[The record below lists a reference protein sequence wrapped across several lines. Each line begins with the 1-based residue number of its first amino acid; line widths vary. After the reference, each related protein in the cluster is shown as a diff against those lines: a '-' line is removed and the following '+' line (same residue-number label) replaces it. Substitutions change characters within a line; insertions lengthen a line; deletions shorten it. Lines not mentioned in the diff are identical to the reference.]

1 MTPRTL
7 PRRTFLRGMG
17 VAIGLPWLD
26 AMVPAFAAKPPL
38 SAGVPTRLAFV
49 YVPNGIIMSNWTPAS
64 EGSDFQLPSILQ
76 PLENYRDDCL
86 WLSGLTHNNGRE
98 LGDGP
103 GDHAR
108 AAASYLT
115 GVHPKKTQGADIRNG
130 ISVDQIAAQAIG
142 GQTRFASLEL
152 GTEHTRLVGNCDSG
166 YSCAYN
172 NSISWRS
179 PTSPMP
185 PEVNPRSIF
194 NRLFGAPRDT
204 TQPGG
209 TGKQYRDSI
218 LDLVQEEARSL
229 FTRLGPVDRRKLDEY
244 LFAVRDIEK
253 RIESLQSASGEPA
266 PDPDMDR
273 PEGIPIDFAEH
284 LRLLFDLQTVAF
296 QTDLTRITTLMVG
309 REGSNRTYREI
320 GVPGAHHGLTHHQGD
335 QNKIEHISRINRYHI
350 EQFGHWLGKLKSISD
365 GDGSLLDNLM
375 IVYGSGLSDGNQHL
389 HEDLPVMVAGRGAGS
404 LHPGRHIRYPDE
416 TPLTNLYMSLLSH
429 MGVHPESI
437 GDSNGQLQL
446 LSEI

>member
-1 MTPRTL
+1 MNSRYL

-26 AMVPAFAAKPPL
+26 AMVPAFAAKRRLP
-38 SAGVPTRLAFV
+38 AATPTRLAFV
-49 YVPNGIIMSNWTPAS
+49 YVPNGIIMSNWTPPR
-64 EGSDFQLPSILQ
+64 EGSSFELPSILE
-76 PLENYRDDCL
+76 PLADYREDCL
-86 WLSGLTHNNGRE
+86 WLTGLTHNNGRA

-108 AAASYLT
+108 AAASFLT

-179 PTSPMP
+179 PASPMP
-185 PEVNPRSIF
+185 PEVNPRSVF
-194 NRLFGAPRDT
+194 NRLFGAARD
-204 TQPGG
+204 PAVPNGAS
-209 TGKQYRDSI
+209 KQYRSSI
-218 LDLVQEEARSL
+218 LDLVQEEARHL
-229 FTRLGPVDRRKLDEY
+229 FNRLGSVDRRKLDEY

-253 RIESLQSASGEPA
+253 RIELIEDSPLAPA
-266 PDPDMDR
+266 PEMDS

-284 LRLLFDLQTVAF
+284 LRLMFDLQTVAF
-296 QTDLTRITTLMVG
+296 QTDLTRIITLMVG

-335 QNKIEHISRINRYHI
+335 KTRIEQISKINRYHV
-350 EQFGHWLGKLKSISD
+350 EQFAYWLGKLKSISD
-365 GDGSLLDNLM
+365 GEGTLLDNIM
-375 IVYGSGLSDGNQHL
+375 IVYGSGLSDGDKHL
-389 HEDLPVMVAGRGAGS
+389 HDDLPVLVAGRGAGT

-416 TPLTNLYMSLLSH
+416 TPLTNLYVSLLSQ
-429 MGVHPESI
+429 MGIHPESI
-437 GDSNGQLQL
+437 GDSNDQLQL
-446 LSEI
+446 LSDM

>member
-1 MTPRTL
+1 MIPRYL
-7 PRRTFLRGMG
+7 PRRTFLRGVG

-26 AMVPAFAAKPPL
+26 AMVPAFAAKPRLP
-38 SAGVPTRLAFV
+38 AVTPTRLAFV
-49 YVPNGIIMSNWTPAS
+49 YVPNGIIMSDWTPAT
-64 EGSDFQLPSILQ
+64 EGSRFDLPSILE
-76 PLENYRDDCL
+76 PLADYRDDCL
-86 WLSGLTHNNGRE
+86 WLTGLTHNNGRA

-108 AAASYLT
+108 AAASFLT

-185 PEVNPRSIF
+185 PEVNPRSVF
-194 NRLFGAPRDT
+194 DRLFGATRDSSD
-204 TQPGG
+204 PNGA
-209 TGKQYRDSI
+209 GKQYRSSI
-218 LDLVQEEARSL
+218 LDLVQEDARSL
-229 FTRLGPVDRRKLDEY
+229 FSRLGSVDRRKLDEY

-253 RIESLQSASGEPA
+253 RIELLEDSPPEPA
-266 PDPDMDR
+266 PDMDR

-284 LRLLFDLQTVAF
+284 LRLMFDLQTVAF
-296 QTDLTRITTLMVG
+296 QTDLTRIITLMVG

-335 QNKIEHISRINRYHI
+335 TTKIEQTSKINRYHV
-350 EQFGHWLGKLKSISD
+350 EQFAYWLGKLKSISD
-365 GDGSLLDNLM
+365 GDGALLDNVM
-375 IVYGSGLSDGNQHL
+375 IVYGSGLSDGDQHL
-389 HEDLPVMVAGRGAGS
+389 HDDLPVLVAGRGAGT

-416 TPLTNLYMSLLSH
+416 TPLTNLYVSLLSQ
-429 MGVHPESI
+429 MGIHPESI

-446 LSEI
+446 LSDI

>member
-1 MTPRTL
+1 MTPRHL

-26 AMVPAFAAKPPL
+26 AMVPAFAAKAPT
-38 SAGVPTRLAFV
+38 SADSPTRLAFV
-49 YVPNGIIMSNWTPAS
+49 YVPNGIIMSNWTPATA
-64 EGSDFQLPSILQ
+64 GSDFQLPSILQ
-76 PLENYRDDCL
+76 PLEDYRDDCL

-115 GVHPKKTQGADIRNG
+115 GVHPKKTQGVDIRNG
-130 ISVDQIAAQAIG
+130 VSVDQIAAQAVG

-185 PEVNPRSIF
+185 PAVNPRSVF
-194 NRLFGAPRDT
+194 NRLFGAPRDAN
-204 TQPGG
+204 QPDQTDAGH
-209 TGKQYRDSI
+209 QASI
-218 LDLVQEEARSL
+218 LDLVQDEARSL
-229 FTRLGPVDRRKLDEY
+229 FNRLGPVDRRKLDEY

-253 RIESLQSASGEPA
+253 RIESLQNEPAEPA
-266 PDPDMDR
+266 PDMDI

-296 QTDLTRITTLMVG
+296 QTNLTRITTLMVG

-320 GVPGAHHGLTHHQGD
+320 GVAGAHHGLTHHQGD
-335 QNKIEHISRINRYHI
+335 QAKIEQITRINRYHV
-350 EQFGHWLGKLKSISD
+350 EQFAYWLGKLKSISD

-375 IVYGSGLSDGNQHL
+375 IVYGSGLSDGNEHL
-389 HEDLPVMVAGRGAGS
+389 HHDLPVMVAGGGSGS
-404 LHPGRHIRYPDE
+404 LHPGRHVRYPNE
-416 TPLTNLYMSLLSH
+416 TPLTNLYMTLLSH
-429 MGVHPESI
+429 MGIHPESI

>member
-1 MTPRTL
+1 MTPRHL

-26 AMVPAFAAKPPL
+26 AMAPAFAAKAPT
-38 SAGVPTRLAFV
+38 SADSPTRLAFV
-49 YVPNGIIMSNWTPAS
+49 YVPNGIIMSDWTPATA
-64 EGSDFQLPSILQ
+64 GSDFDLPSILQ
-76 PLENYRDDCL
+76 PLADYRDDCL
-86 WLSGLTHNNGRE
+86 WLSGLTHNNGRA

-115 GVHPKKTQGADIRNG
+115 GVHPKKTQGVDIRNG
-130 ISVDQIAAQAIG
+130 VSVDQIAAQAIG

-185 PEVNPRSIF
+185 PAVNPRSIF
-194 NRLFGAPRDT
+194 NRLFGAPRDAN
-204 TQPGG
+204 QPGQTDAG
-209 TGKQYRDSI
+209 HQASI
-218 LDLVQEEARSL
+218 LDLVQDEAHSL
-229 FTRLGPVDRRKLDEY
+229 FNRLGPVDRRKLDEY

-253 RIESLQSASGEPA
+253 RVESLQSEPAEPA
-266 PDPDMDR
+266 PDMDI
-273 PEGIPIDFAEH
+273 PEGVPIDFAEH

-296 QTDLTRITTLMVG
+296 QTNLTRITTLMVG

-320 GVPGAHHGLTHHQGD
+320 GVAGAHHGLTHHQGD
-335 QNKIEHISRINRYHI
+335 QAKIEQITRINRYHV
-350 EQFGHWLGKLKSISD
+350 EQFAYWLGKLKSISD

-375 IVYGSGLSDGNQHL
+375 IVYGSGLSDGNEHL
-389 HEDLPVMVAGRGAGS
+389 HHDLPVMVAGRGSGS
-404 LHPGRHIRYPDE
+404 LHPGRHVRYPDE
-416 TPLTNLYMSLLSH
+416 TPLTNLYMTLLSH

>member
-1 MTPRTL
+1 MTPRHL

-26 AMVPAFAAKPPL
+26 AMVPAFAAKMPS
-38 SAGVPTRLAFV
+38 SADSPTRLAFV
-49 YVPNGIIMSNWTPAS
+49 YVPNGIIMSDWTPAG
-64 EGSDFQLPSILQ
+64 EGSNFELPSILQ
-76 PLENYRDDCL
+76 PLKDYRDDCL
-86 WLSGLTHNNGRE
+86 WLSGLTHNNGRA

-130 ISVDQIAAQAIG
+130 ISVDQIAAQAVG

-152 GTEHTRLVGNCDSG
+152 GLEHTRLVGNCDSG

-185 PEVNPRSIF
+185 PEVSPRSIF
-194 NRLFGAPRDT
+194 NRLFGAPRDADQT
-204 TQPGG
+204 RQ
-209 TGKQYRDSI
+209 TGAKDRASI
-218 LDLVQEEARSL
+218 LDLVQDEARSL
-229 FTRLGPVDRRKLDEY
+229 FSRLGPVDRRKLDEY

-253 RIESLQSASGEPA
+253 RIESLENAPA
-266 PDPDMDR
+266 GLVPEMDI

-296 QTDLTRITTLMVG
+296 QTDLTRITTLMIG

-320 GVPGAHHGLTHHQGD
+320 GVSGAHHGLTHHQGN
-335 QNKIEHISRINRYHI
+335 QSKIEQISRINRYHTQ
-350 EQFGHWLGKLKSISD
+350 QFAYWLGQLKSIPD
-365 GDGSLLDNLM
+365 GDGSLLDSLM
-375 IVYGSGLSDGNQHL
+375 IVYGSGLSDGNEHL
-389 HEDLPVMVAGRGAGS
+389 HHDLPVMVAGRGSGS
-404 LHPGRHIRYPDE
+404 LHPGRHIRYPVE
-416 TPLTNLYMSLLSH
+416 TPLTNLYMTLLNH

-437 GDSNGQLQL
+437 GDSNGQLKL

>member
-1 MTPRTL
+1 MTPRHL

-26 AMVPAFAAKPPL
+26 AMVPAFAAKAPT
-38 SAGVPTRLAFV
+38 SADSPTRLAFV
-49 YVPNGIIMSNWTPAS
+49 YVPNGIIMSDWTPAS
-64 EGSDFQLPSILQ
+64 EGSNFEMPSIHE
-76 PLENYRDDCL
+76 PLEDYRDDCL
-86 WLSGLTHNNGRE
+86 WLSGLTHNNGRA

-115 GVHPKKTQGADIRNG
+115 GVHPKKTQGADISNG
-130 ISVDQIAAQAIG
+130 ISVDQIAAQAVG

-185 PEVNPRSIF
+185 PAVNPRSVF
-194 NRLFGAPRDT
+194 NRLFGAPRDANH
-204 TQPGG
+204 PGQ
-209 TGKQYRDSI
+209 TGAKDRTSI
-218 LDLVQEEARSL
+218 LDLVQDEALSL
-229 FTRLGPVDRRKLDEY
+229 FNRLGPVDRRKLDEY

-253 RIESLQSASGEPA
+253 RIESLQGKPAEPA
-266 PDPDMDR
+266 PDMDI
-273 PEGIPIDFAEH
+273 PQGIPIDFVEH

-320 GVPGAHHGLTHHQGD
+320 GVSGAHHGLTHHQGD
-335 QNKIEHISRINRYHI
+335 QDKIEQISRINRYHLQ
-350 EQFGHWLGKLKSISD
+350 QFAYWLGKLKSISD

-375 IVYGSGLSDGNQHL
+375 IVYGSGLSDGNEHL
-389 HEDLPVMVAGRGAGS
+389 HHDLPVMVAGRGSGS
-404 LHPGRHIRYPDE
+404 LHPGRHIRFPDE

-429 MGVHPESI
+429 MGIRPESI

>member
-1 MTPRTL
+1 
-7 PRRTFLRGMG
+7 MG

-26 AMVPAFAAKPPL
+26 AMVPAFAAKAPI
-38 SAGVPTRLAFV
+38 SADAPTRLAFV

-64 EGSDFQLPSILQ
+64 EGSNFEMPAILK
-76 PLENYRDDCL
+76 PLEDYRDDCL
-86 WLSGLTHNNGRE
+86 WLSGLTHNNGRA

-130 ISVDQIAAQAIG
+130 ISVDQIAAQAVG

-185 PEVNPRSIF
+185 PEVNPGSIF
-194 NRLFGAPRDT
+194 NRLFGASRDLN
-204 TQPGG
+204 QPGP
-209 TGKQYRDSI
+209 TGAKRRSSI
-218 LDLVQEEARSL
+218 LDLVQDEARSL
-229 FTRLGPVDRRKLDEY
+229 FSRLGPVDRRKLDEY

-253 RIESLQSASGEPA
+253 RIESLQGGAAKPA
-266 PDPDMDR
+266 PEMDI

-320 GVPGAHHGLTHHQGD
+320 GVSGAHHGLTHHQG
-335 QNKIEHISRINRYHI
+335 NRAKIEQISRINRYHVQ
-350 EQFGHWLGKLKSISD
+350 QFAYWMGKLKSIPE
-365 GDGSLLDNLM
+365 GDGNLLDNLM
-375 IVYGSGLSDGNQHL
+375 IVYGSGLSDGNEHL
-389 HEDLPVMVAGRGAGS
+389 HHDLPVMVAGRGSGR
-404 LHPGRHIRYPDE
+404 LHPGRHIRYPVE
-416 TPLTNLYMSLLSH
+416 TPLTNLYMTLLSH
-429 MGVHPESI
+429 MGIRPESI
-437 GDSNGQLQL
+437 GDSNGQLKL